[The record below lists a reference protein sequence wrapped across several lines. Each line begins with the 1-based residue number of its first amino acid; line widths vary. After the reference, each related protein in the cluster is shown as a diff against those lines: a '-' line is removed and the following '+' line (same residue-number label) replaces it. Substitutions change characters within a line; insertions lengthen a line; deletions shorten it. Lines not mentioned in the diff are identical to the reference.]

1 MRSADM
7 IGSNIEHLSMVAEG
21 FQCRSSGARQRG
33 SRGPNACRPRR
44 GKEIAT
50 KAARLL
56 EAPFGRVQGTFA
68 QLHHGEVVL
77 RQLALV

>member
-21 FQCRSSGARQRG
+21 FRCRSSGARQRG

-50 KAARLL
+50 KVARLL
-56 EAPFGRVQGTFA
+56 ESPFGRMQGT
-68 QLHHGEVVL
+68 LLSCML
-77 RQLALV
+77 RQLALL

>member
-7 IGSNIEHLSMVAEG
+7 IGSNIEHLSMEEG
-21 FQCRSSGARQRG
+21 FRCWSSGAHQRG
-33 SRGPNACRPRR
+33 SRGPNVCRSRR

>member
-44 GKEIAT
+44 GKKIAT
-50 KAARLL
+50 KGLVCWSRPLAVCRVSLL
-56 EAPFGRVQGTFA
+56 SCITVKWCYGN
-68 QLHHGEVVL
+68 
-77 RQLALV
+77 